1 MRKIFLIDNYDS
13 FTYNLLYYLEEL
25 GCEVT
30 VKRND
35 KFELDEIRNFD
46 AILISPGPGI
56 PQEAGKIIEVIRMY
70 YDTKNIFGVCLG
82 QQAIAEAFGGKLR
95 NLTKVY
101 HGVSSKINLTDS
113 DIIFDNIKSDLNVGR
128 YHSWIVDNPV
138 PKELKVTSVDEN
150 GEIMS
155 LKHKDYDVRGVQFH
169 PESILTPD
177 GKTNFRKLDKK
188 YMKKILNR
196 LTQYETLTE
205 NESRNIIIDISE
217 GKLNTSQ
224 ISSFLTIFMI
234 RNITIEELNG
244 FRKALIEL
252 SLKIDLK
259 EFDPI
264 DLCGTGGDEK
274 DTFNISTLASFVTA
288 GSGVKVAKHGNYG
301 VSSSCGS
308 SNVLEYLDLKFNND
322 SDKIR
327 KAVDK
332 ANICFLHAP
341 LFHPAMKNVAPVRKE
356 LGLKTF
362 FNMLGPMVNPSMPE
376 KQVVG
381 VYNLELA
388 RIYNYLYQTTDI
400 NYNIIHSIDGYDEIS
415 LTNGYESLFQRK

>member
-1 MRKIFLIDNYDS
+1 
-13 FTYNLLYYLEEL
+13 
-25 GCEVT
+25 
-30 VKRND
+30 
-35 KFELDEIRNFD
+35 
-46 AILISPGPGI
+46 
-56 PQEAGKIIEVIRMY
+56 
-70 YDTKNIFGVCLG
+70 
-82 QQAIAEAFGGKLR
+82 
-95 NLTKVY
+95 
-101 HGVSSKINLTDS
+101 
-113 DIIFDNIKSDLNVGR
+113 
-128 YHSWIVDNPV
+128 
-138 PKELKVTSVDEN
+138 
-150 GEIMS
+150 
-155 LKHKDYDVRGVQFH
+155 
-169 PESILTPD
+169 
-177 GKTNFRKLDKK
+177 
-188 YMKKILNR
+188 MKKILNR
-196 LTQYETLTE
+196 LTQHETLTE
-205 NESRNIIIDISE
+205 KESRNIIIDISE
-217 GKLNTSQ
+217 GKLNTSE

-252 SLKIDLK
+252 SLKIDLN

-362 FNMLGPMVNPSMPE
+362 FNMLGPMVNPSMPK

-415 LTNGYESLFQRK
+415 LTKGTKVYSRESEFILDSKDFSLKDIDSKNIRGGKDIESSSKIFMDVLNGEASNDQENVVCANASLAIAISKDISIIEAFDKAKESIKTKNALKCFNELINIMK

>member
-1 MRKIFLIDNYDS
+1 
-13 FTYNLLYYLEEL
+13 
-25 GCEVT
+25 
-30 VKRND
+30 
-35 KFELDEIRNFD
+35 
-46 AILISPGPGI
+46 
-56 PQEAGKIIEVIRMY
+56 
-70 YDTKNIFGVCLG
+70 
-82 QQAIAEAFGGKLR
+82 
-95 NLTKVY
+95 
-101 HGVSSKINLTDS
+101 
-113 DIIFDNIKSDLNVGR
+113 
-128 YHSWIVDNPV
+128 
-138 PKELKVTSVDEN
+138 
-150 GEIMS
+150 
-155 LKHKDYDVRGVQFH
+155 
-169 PESILTPD
+169 
-177 GKTNFRKLDKK
+177 
-188 YMKKILNR
+188 MKKILNR

-301 VSSSCGS
+301 VSSNCGS

-415 LTNGYESLFQRK
+415 LTNGTKVYSRESEFILGSEDFNLKNIDSKNIIGGKDIKSSSKIFMDVLNGKGSTDQENVVCANASLAIAISKDVSIIEAFNQAKESIKTKNALKCFNDLINIMK

>member
-1 MRKIFLIDNYDS
+1 
-13 FTYNLLYYLEEL
+13 
-25 GCEVT
+25 
-30 VKRND
+30 
-35 KFELDEIRNFD
+35 
-46 AILISPGPGI
+46 
-56 PQEAGKIIEVIRMY
+56 
-70 YDTKNIFGVCLG
+70 
-82 QQAIAEAFGGKLR
+82 
-95 NLTKVY
+95 
-101 HGVSSKINLTDS
+101 
-113 DIIFDNIKSDLNVGR
+113 
-128 YHSWIVDNPV
+128 
-138 PKELKVTSVDEN
+138 
-150 GEIMS
+150 
-155 LKHKDYDVRGVQFH
+155 
-169 PESILTPD
+169 
-177 GKTNFRKLDKK
+177 
-188 YMKKILNR
+188 MKKILNR

-301 VSSSCGS
+301 VSSNCGS

-362 FNMLGPMVNPSMPE
+362 FNMLGPMVNPSMPK

-415 LTNGYESLFQRK
+415 LTKSTKVYSRESEFILGSDDFNLKDIDSKNIIGGKDIKSSSKIFMDVLNGNGSTDQENVVCANASLAIAISKNISIIEGFNEAKESIKTKNALKCFNDLINIMK

>member
-1 MRKIFLIDNYDS
+1 
-13 FTYNLLYYLEEL
+13 
-25 GCEVT
+25 
-30 VKRND
+30 
-35 KFELDEIRNFD
+35 
-46 AILISPGPGI
+46 
-56 PQEAGKIIEVIRMY
+56 
-70 YDTKNIFGVCLG
+70 
-82 QQAIAEAFGGKLR
+82 
-95 NLTKVY
+95 
-101 HGVSSKINLTDS
+101 
-113 DIIFDNIKSDLNVGR
+113 
-128 YHSWIVDNPV
+128 
-138 PKELKVTSVDEN
+138 
-150 GEIMS
+150 
-155 LKHKDYDVRGVQFH
+155 
-169 PESILTPD
+169 
-177 GKTNFRKLDKK
+177 
-188 YMKKILNR
+188 MKKILNR

-205 NESRNIIIDISE
+205 KESRDIIIDISE
-217 GKLNTSQ
+217 GKLNTSE

-252 SLKIDLK
+252 SLKIDLN

-362 FNMLGPMVNPSMPE
+362 FNMLGPMVNPSMPK

-415 LTNGYESLFQRK
+415 LTKGTKVYSRESEFILDSKDFSLKDIDSKNIRGGKDVESSSKIFMDVLNGEASNDQENVVCANASLAIAISKDISIIEAFDKAKESIKTKNALKCFNELINIMK

>member
-1 MRKIFLIDNYDS
+1 
-13 FTYNLLYYLEEL
+13 
-25 GCEVT
+25 
-30 VKRND
+30 
-35 KFELDEIRNFD
+35 
-46 AILISPGPGI
+46 
-56 PQEAGKIIEVIRMY
+56 
-70 YDTKNIFGVCLG
+70 
-82 QQAIAEAFGGKLR
+82 
-95 NLTKVY
+95 
-101 HGVSSKINLTDS
+101 
-113 DIIFDNIKSDLNVGR
+113 
-128 YHSWIVDNPV
+128 
-138 PKELKVTSVDEN
+138 
-150 GEIMS
+150 
-155 LKHKDYDVRGVQFH
+155 
-169 PESILTPD
+169 
-177 GKTNFRKLDKK
+177 
-188 YMKKILNR
+188 MKKILNR

-205 NESRNIIIDISE
+205 KESRGIIIDISE
-217 GKLNTSQ
+217 GKLNTSE

-252 SLKIDLK
+252 SLKIDLN

-341 LFHPAMKNVAPVRKE
+341 LFHPAMKNVAPVRRE

-362 FNMLGPMVNPSMPE
+362 FNMLGPMVNPSMPK

-415 LTNGYESLFQRK
+415 LTKGTKVYSRKSEFILDSEDFNLKDIDSKNIRGGKDIESSSKIFMNVLNGEASNDQENVVCANASLAIAISKDISIIEAFDKAKESIKTKNALKCFNDLINIMK

>member
-1 MRKIFLIDNYDS
+1 
-13 FTYNLLYYLEEL
+13 
-25 GCEVT
+25 
-30 VKRND
+30 
-35 KFELDEIRNFD
+35 
-46 AILISPGPGI
+46 
-56 PQEAGKIIEVIRMY
+56 
-70 YDTKNIFGVCLG
+70 
-82 QQAIAEAFGGKLR
+82 
-95 NLTKVY
+95 
-101 HGVSSKINLTDS
+101 
-113 DIIFDNIKSDLNVGR
+113 
-128 YHSWIVDNPV
+128 
-138 PKELKVTSVDEN
+138 
-150 GEIMS
+150 
-155 LKHKDYDVRGVQFH
+155 
-169 PESILTPD
+169 
-177 GKTNFRKLDKK
+177 
-188 YMKKILNR
+188 MKKILNR

-205 NESRNIIIDISE
+205 NESRKIIIDISE
-217 GKLNTSQ
+217 GKLNTSE

-308 SNVLEYLDLKFNND
+308 SNVLEYLGLKFNND

-362 FNMLGPMVNPSMPE
+362 FNMLGPMVNPSMPK

-415 LTNGYESLFQRK
+415 LTKGTKVYSREREFILGSEDFNLKDIDSKNITGGKDIESSSKIFMDVLNGEGSIDQENVVCANASLAIAISKDISIIEAFSEAKESIKTKNALKCFNNLINIMR

>member
-1 MRKIFLIDNYDS
+1 
-13 FTYNLLYYLEEL
+13 
-25 GCEVT
+25 
-30 VKRND
+30 
-35 KFELDEIRNFD
+35 
-46 AILISPGPGI
+46 
-56 PQEAGKIIEVIRMY
+56 
-70 YDTKNIFGVCLG
+70 
-82 QQAIAEAFGGKLR
+82 
-95 NLTKVY
+95 
-101 HGVSSKINLTDS
+101 
-113 DIIFDNIKSDLNVGR
+113 
-128 YHSWIVDNPV
+128 
-138 PKELKVTSVDEN
+138 
-150 GEIMS
+150 
-155 LKHKDYDVRGVQFH
+155 
-169 PESILTPD
+169 
-177 GKTNFRKLDKK
+177 
-188 YMKKILNR
+188 MKKILNR

-205 NESRNIIIDISE
+205 KESRDIIIDISE
-217 GKLNTSQ
+217 GKLNTSE

-252 SLKIDLK
+252 SLKINLN

-415 LTNGYESLFQRK
+415 LTNGTKVYSRESEFILGSEDFNLKNIDSKNIIGGKDIKSSSKIFMDVLNGKGSTDQENVVCANASLAIAISKDVSIIEAFNQAKESIKTKNALKCFNDLINIMK

>member
-1 MRKIFLIDNYDS
+1 
-13 FTYNLLYYLEEL
+13 
-25 GCEVT
+25 
-30 VKRND
+30 
-35 KFELDEIRNFD
+35 
-46 AILISPGPGI
+46 
-56 PQEAGKIIEVIRMY
+56 
-70 YDTKNIFGVCLG
+70 
-82 QQAIAEAFGGKLR
+82 
-95 NLTKVY
+95 
-101 HGVSSKINLTDS
+101 
-113 DIIFDNIKSDLNVGR
+113 
-128 YHSWIVDNPV
+128 
-138 PKELKVTSVDEN
+138 
-150 GEIMS
+150 
-155 LKHKDYDVRGVQFH
+155 
-169 PESILTPD
+169 
-177 GKTNFRKLDKK
+177 
-188 YMKKILNR
+188 MKKILNR

-224 ISSFLTIFMI
+224 ISSFLTIFMV

-362 FNMLGPMVNPSMPE
+362 FNMLGPMVNPSMPK

-415 LTNGYESLFQRK
+415 LTNGTKVYSRESEFILGSEDFNLKDIDSKNIIGGKDIKSSSKIFIDVLNGKGSTDQENVVCANASLAIAISKDISIIEAFNQAKESIKTKNALKCFNDLINIMK

>member
-1 MRKIFLIDNYDS
+1 
-13 FTYNLLYYLEEL
+13 
-25 GCEVT
+25 
-30 VKRND
+30 
-35 KFELDEIRNFD
+35 
-46 AILISPGPGI
+46 
-56 PQEAGKIIEVIRMY
+56 
-70 YDTKNIFGVCLG
+70 
-82 QQAIAEAFGGKLR
+82 
-95 NLTKVY
+95 
-101 HGVSSKINLTDS
+101 
-113 DIIFDNIKSDLNVGR
+113 
-128 YHSWIVDNPV
+128 
-138 PKELKVTSVDEN
+138 
-150 GEIMS
+150 
-155 LKHKDYDVRGVQFH
+155 
-169 PESILTPD
+169 
-177 GKTNFRKLDKK
+177 
-188 YMKKILNR
+188 MKKILNR

-224 ISSFLTIFMI
+224 ISSFLTIFMV

-322 SDKIR
+322 SDKIKR
-327 KAVDK
+327 AVDK

-415 LTNGYESLFQRK
+415 LTNGTKVYSRESEFILGSEDFNLKNIDSKNIIGGKDIKSSSKIFMDVLNGKGSTDQENVVCANASLAIAISKDISIIEAFNQAKESIKTKNALKCFNDLINIMK

>member
-1 MRKIFLIDNYDS
+1 
-13 FTYNLLYYLEEL
+13 
-25 GCEVT
+25 
-30 VKRND
+30 
-35 KFELDEIRNFD
+35 
-46 AILISPGPGI
+46 
-56 PQEAGKIIEVIRMY
+56 
-70 YDTKNIFGVCLG
+70 
-82 QQAIAEAFGGKLR
+82 
-95 NLTKVY
+95 
-101 HGVSSKINLTDS
+101 
-113 DIIFDNIKSDLNVGR
+113 
-128 YHSWIVDNPV
+128 
-138 PKELKVTSVDEN
+138 
-150 GEIMS
+150 
-155 LKHKDYDVRGVQFH
+155 
-169 PESILTPD
+169 
-177 GKTNFRKLDKK
+177 
-188 YMKKILNR
+188 MKKILNR

-415 LTNGYESLFQRK
+415 LTNGTKVYSRESEFILGSEDFNLKDIDSKNIIGGKDIKSSSKIFMDVLNGKGSTDQENVVCANASLAIAISKDISIIEAFNQAKESIKTKNALKCFYDLINIMK

>member
-1 MRKIFLIDNYDS
+1 
-13 FTYNLLYYLEEL
+13 
-25 GCEVT
+25 
-30 VKRND
+30 
-35 KFELDEIRNFD
+35 
-46 AILISPGPGI
+46 
-56 PQEAGKIIEVIRMY
+56 
-70 YDTKNIFGVCLG
+70 
-82 QQAIAEAFGGKLR
+82 
-95 NLTKVY
+95 
-101 HGVSSKINLTDS
+101 
-113 DIIFDNIKSDLNVGR
+113 
-128 YHSWIVDNPV
+128 
-138 PKELKVTSVDEN
+138 
-150 GEIMS
+150 
-155 LKHKDYDVRGVQFH
+155 
-169 PESILTPD
+169 
-177 GKTNFRKLDKK
+177 
-188 YMKKILNR
+188 MKKILNR

-415 LTNGYESLFQRK
+415 LTKGTKVYSRESEFILGSEDFNLKDIDSKNIIGGKDIKSSSKIFMDVLNGKGSTDQENVVCANASLAIAISKNISIIEGFNEAKESIKTKNALKCFNDLINIMK

>member
-1 MRKIFLIDNYDS
+1 
-13 FTYNLLYYLEEL
+13 
-25 GCEVT
+25 
-30 VKRND
+30 
-35 KFELDEIRNFD
+35 
-46 AILISPGPGI
+46 
-56 PQEAGKIIEVIRMY
+56 
-70 YDTKNIFGVCLG
+70 
-82 QQAIAEAFGGKLR
+82 
-95 NLTKVY
+95 
-101 HGVSSKINLTDS
+101 
-113 DIIFDNIKSDLNVGR
+113 
-128 YHSWIVDNPV
+128 
-138 PKELKVTSVDEN
+138 
-150 GEIMS
+150 
-155 LKHKDYDVRGVQFH
+155 
-169 PESILTPD
+169 
-177 GKTNFRKLDKK
+177 
-188 YMKKILNR
+188 MKKILNR

-205 NESRNIIIDISE
+205 KESRNIIIDISE
-217 GKLNTSQ
+217 GKLNTSE

-252 SLKIDLK
+252 SLKIDLN

-362 FNMLGPMVNPSMPE
+362 FNMLGPMVNPSMPK

-415 LTNGYESLFQRK
+415 LTKGTKVYSRESEFILDSKDFSLKDIDSKNIRGGKDIESSSKIFMDVLNGEASNLSLIHISEPTRPY

>member
-1 MRKIFLIDNYDS
+1 
-13 FTYNLLYYLEEL
+13 
-25 GCEVT
+25 
-30 VKRND
+30 
-35 KFELDEIRNFD
+35 
-46 AILISPGPGI
+46 
-56 PQEAGKIIEVIRMY
+56 
-70 YDTKNIFGVCLG
+70 
-82 QQAIAEAFGGKLR
+82 
-95 NLTKVY
+95 
-101 HGVSSKINLTDS
+101 
-113 DIIFDNIKSDLNVGR
+113 
-128 YHSWIVDNPV
+128 
-138 PKELKVTSVDEN
+138 
-150 GEIMS
+150 
-155 LKHKDYDVRGVQFH
+155 
-169 PESILTPD
+169 
-177 GKTNFRKLDKK
+177 
-188 YMKKILNR
+188 MKKILNR

-224 ISSFLTIFMI
+224 ISSFLTIFMV

-415 LTNGYESLFQRK
+415 LTNGTKVYSRESEFILGSEDFNLKDIDSKNIIGGKDIKSSSKIFIDVLNGKGSTDQENVVCANASLAIALSKDISIIEAFNQAKESIKTKNALKCFNDLINIMK

>member
-1 MRKIFLIDNYDS
+1 
-13 FTYNLLYYLEEL
+13 
-25 GCEVT
+25 
-30 VKRND
+30 
-35 KFELDEIRNFD
+35 
-46 AILISPGPGI
+46 
-56 PQEAGKIIEVIRMY
+56 
-70 YDTKNIFGVCLG
+70 
-82 QQAIAEAFGGKLR
+82 
-95 NLTKVY
+95 
-101 HGVSSKINLTDS
+101 
-113 DIIFDNIKSDLNVGR
+113 
-128 YHSWIVDNPV
+128 
-138 PKELKVTSVDEN
+138 
-150 GEIMS
+150 
-155 LKHKDYDVRGVQFH
+155 
-169 PESILTPD
+169 
-177 GKTNFRKLDKK
+177 
-188 YMKKILNR
+188 MKKILNR
-196 LTQYETLTE
+196 LTQHETLTE
-205 NESRNIIIDISE
+205 KESRNIIIDISE
-217 GKLNTSQ
+217 GKLNTSE

-252 SLKIDLK
+252 SLKIDLN

-362 FNMLGPMVNPSMPE
+362 FNMLGPMVNPSMPK

-415 LTNGYESLFQRK
+415 LTKGTKVYSRESEFILESKDFNLKDIDSKNIIGGKDIESSSKIFMDVLNGEASNDQENVVCANASLAIAISKDISIIEAFDKAKESIKTKNALKCFNELVNIMK

>member
-1 MRKIFLIDNYDS
+1 
-13 FTYNLLYYLEEL
+13 
-25 GCEVT
+25 
-30 VKRND
+30 
-35 KFELDEIRNFD
+35 
-46 AILISPGPGI
+46 
-56 PQEAGKIIEVIRMY
+56 
-70 YDTKNIFGVCLG
+70 
-82 QQAIAEAFGGKLR
+82 
-95 NLTKVY
+95 
-101 HGVSSKINLTDS
+101 
-113 DIIFDNIKSDLNVGR
+113 
-128 YHSWIVDNPV
+128 
-138 PKELKVTSVDEN
+138 
-150 GEIMS
+150 
-155 LKHKDYDVRGVQFH
+155 
-169 PESILTPD
+169 
-177 GKTNFRKLDKK
+177 
-188 YMKKILNR
+188 MKKILNR

-224 ISSFLTIFMI
+224 ISSFLTIFMV

-415 LTNGYESLFQRK
+415 LTNGTKVYSRESEFILGSEDFNLKDIDSKNIIGGKDIKSSSKIFMDVLNGKGSNDQENVVCANASLAIALSKDISIIEAFNQAKESIKTKNALKCFNDLINIMK

>member
-1 MRKIFLIDNYDS
+1 
-13 FTYNLLYYLEEL
+13 
-25 GCEVT
+25 
-30 VKRND
+30 
-35 KFELDEIRNFD
+35 
-46 AILISPGPGI
+46 
-56 PQEAGKIIEVIRMY
+56 
-70 YDTKNIFGVCLG
+70 
-82 QQAIAEAFGGKLR
+82 
-95 NLTKVY
+95 
-101 HGVSSKINLTDS
+101 
-113 DIIFDNIKSDLNVGR
+113 
-128 YHSWIVDNPV
+128 
-138 PKELKVTSVDEN
+138 
-150 GEIMS
+150 
-155 LKHKDYDVRGVQFH
+155 
-169 PESILTPD
+169 
-177 GKTNFRKLDKK
+177 
-188 YMKKILNR
+188 MKKILNR

-205 NESRNIIIDISE
+205 KESRAIIIDISE
-217 GKLNTSQ
+217 GKLNTSE

-252 SLKIDLK
+252 SLKIDLN

-362 FNMLGPMVNPSMPE
+362 FNMLGPMVNPSMPK

-415 LTNGYESLFQRK
+415 LTKGTKVYSRESEFILDSKDFSLKDIDSKNIRGGKDIESSSKIFMDVLNGEASNDQENVVCANASLAIAISKDISIIEAFDKAKESIKTKNALKCFNELINIMK

>member
-1 MRKIFLIDNYDS
+1 
-13 FTYNLLYYLEEL
+13 
-25 GCEVT
+25 
-30 VKRND
+30 
-35 KFELDEIRNFD
+35 
-46 AILISPGPGI
+46 
-56 PQEAGKIIEVIRMY
+56 
-70 YDTKNIFGVCLG
+70 
-82 QQAIAEAFGGKLR
+82 
-95 NLTKVY
+95 
-101 HGVSSKINLTDS
+101 
-113 DIIFDNIKSDLNVGR
+113 
-128 YHSWIVDNPV
+128 
-138 PKELKVTSVDEN
+138 
-150 GEIMS
+150 
-155 LKHKDYDVRGVQFH
+155 
-169 PESILTPD
+169 
-177 GKTNFRKLDKK
+177 
-188 YMKKILNR
+188 MKKILNR
-196 LTQYETLTE
+196 LTHYETLTE
-205 NESRNIIIDISE
+205 KESRDIIIDISE
-217 GKLNTSQ
+217 GKLNTSE

-252 SLKIDLK
+252 SLKINLN

-362 FNMLGPMVNPSMPE
+362 FNMLGPMVNPSMPK

-415 LTNGYESLFQRK
+415 LTKGTKVYSRESEFILDSKDFSLKDIDSKNIRGGKDIESSSKIFMDVLNGEASNDQENVVCANASLAIAISKDISIIEAFDKAKESIKTKNALKCFNELVNIMK

>member
-1 MRKIFLIDNYDS
+1 
-13 FTYNLLYYLEEL
+13 
-25 GCEVT
+25 
-30 VKRND
+30 
-35 KFELDEIRNFD
+35 
-46 AILISPGPGI
+46 
-56 PQEAGKIIEVIRMY
+56 
-70 YDTKNIFGVCLG
+70 
-82 QQAIAEAFGGKLR
+82 
-95 NLTKVY
+95 
-101 HGVSSKINLTDS
+101 
-113 DIIFDNIKSDLNVGR
+113 
-128 YHSWIVDNPV
+128 
-138 PKELKVTSVDEN
+138 
-150 GEIMS
+150 
-155 LKHKDYDVRGVQFH
+155 
-169 PESILTPD
+169 
-177 GKTNFRKLDKK
+177 
-188 YMKKILNR
+188 MKKILNR
-196 LTQYETLTE
+196 LTQHETLTE
-205 NESRNIIIDISE
+205 KESRNIIIDISE
-217 GKLNTSQ
+217 GKLNTSE

-252 SLKIDLK
+252 SLKINLN

-362 FNMLGPMVNPSMPE
+362 FNMLGPMVNPSMPK

-415 LTNGYESLFQRK
+415 LTKGTKVYSRESEFILESKDFNLKDIDAKNIIGGKDIESSSKIFMDVLNGEASNDQENVVCANASLAIAISKDISILEAFDKAKESIKTKNALKCFNELVNIMK

>member
-1 MRKIFLIDNYDS
+1 
-13 FTYNLLYYLEEL
+13 
-25 GCEVT
+25 
-30 VKRND
+30 
-35 KFELDEIRNFD
+35 
-46 AILISPGPGI
+46 
-56 PQEAGKIIEVIRMY
+56 
-70 YDTKNIFGVCLG
+70 
-82 QQAIAEAFGGKLR
+82 
-95 NLTKVY
+95 
-101 HGVSSKINLTDS
+101 
-113 DIIFDNIKSDLNVGR
+113 
-128 YHSWIVDNPV
+128 
-138 PKELKVTSVDEN
+138 
-150 GEIMS
+150 
-155 LKHKDYDVRGVQFH
+155 
-169 PESILTPD
+169 
-177 GKTNFRKLDKK
+177 
-188 YMKKILNR
+188 MKKILNR

-205 NESRNIIIDISE
+205 KESRDIIIDISE
-217 GKLNTSQ
+217 GKLNTSE

-252 SLKIDLK
+252 SLKIDLN

-362 FNMLGPMVNPSMPE
+362 FNMLGPMVNPSMPK

-415 LTNGYESLFQRK
+415 LTKGTKVYSRKSEFILDSEDFNLKDIDSKNIIGGKDIESSSKIFMDVLNGEASNDQENVVCANASLAIAISKDISIIEAFYKAKESIKTKNALKCFNELINIMK

>member
-1 MRKIFLIDNYDS
+1 
-13 FTYNLLYYLEEL
+13 
-25 GCEVT
+25 
-30 VKRND
+30 
-35 KFELDEIRNFD
+35 
-46 AILISPGPGI
+46 
-56 PQEAGKIIEVIRMY
+56 
-70 YDTKNIFGVCLG
+70 
-82 QQAIAEAFGGKLR
+82 
-95 NLTKVY
+95 
-101 HGVSSKINLTDS
+101 
-113 DIIFDNIKSDLNVGR
+113 
-128 YHSWIVDNPV
+128 
-138 PKELKVTSVDEN
+138 
-150 GEIMS
+150 
-155 LKHKDYDVRGVQFH
+155 
-169 PESILTPD
+169 
-177 GKTNFRKLDKK
+177 
-188 YMKKILNR
+188 MKKILNR

-288 GSGVKVAKHGNYG
+288 GSGAKVAKHGNYG

-388 RIYNYLYQTTDI
+388 RIYNYLYQTTGI

-415 LTNGYESLFQRK
+415 LTNGTKVYSRESEFILGSEDFNLKDIDSKNIIGGKDIKSSSKIFMDVLNGKGSTDQENVVCANASLAIAISKDVSIIEAFNQAKESIKTKNALKCFNDLINIMK

>member
-1 MRKIFLIDNYDS
+1 
-13 FTYNLLYYLEEL
+13 
-25 GCEVT
+25 
-30 VKRND
+30 
-35 KFELDEIRNFD
+35 
-46 AILISPGPGI
+46 
-56 PQEAGKIIEVIRMY
+56 
-70 YDTKNIFGVCLG
+70 
-82 QQAIAEAFGGKLR
+82 
-95 NLTKVY
+95 
-101 HGVSSKINLTDS
+101 
-113 DIIFDNIKSDLNVGR
+113 
-128 YHSWIVDNPV
+128 
-138 PKELKVTSVDEN
+138 
-150 GEIMS
+150 
-155 LKHKDYDVRGVQFH
+155 
-169 PESILTPD
+169 
-177 GKTNFRKLDKK
+177 
-188 YMKKILNR
+188 MKKILNR

-205 NESRNIIIDISE
+205 KESRGIIIDISE
-217 GKLNTSQ
+217 GKLNTSE

-252 SLKIDLK
+252 SLKIDLN

-362 FNMLGPMVNPSMPE
+362 FNMLGPMVNPSMPK

-415 LTNGYESLFQRK
+415 LTKGTKVYSRESEFILDSKDFSLKDIDSKNIRGGKDVESSSKIFMDVLNGEASNDQENVVCANASLAIAISKDISIIEAFDKAKESIKTKNALKCFNELINIMK